1 MKKLFLNI
9 HVNKMVPF
17 QTEKEHTFV
26 CSGVKKTNVRYYIME
41 YNGFPVV
48 RGRGMVKWNPFVN
61 STIIKSE

>member
-1 MKKLFLNI
+1 
-9 HVNKMVPF
+9 MVPF

-48 RGRGMVKWNPFVN
+48 RGRGMVKWNPFV
-61 STIIKSE
+61 IKT

>member
-1 MKKLFLNI
+1 
-9 HVNKMVPF
+9 MVPF
-17 QTEKEHTFV
+17 QTKKEHTFV
-26 CSGVKKTNVRYYIME
+26 CSGVKKTNVWYYIME

>member
-1 MKKLFLNI
+1 MLTKWSHFKP
-9 HVNKMVPF
+9 K
-17 QTEKEHTFV
+17 KEHTFV

>member
-1 MKKLFLNI
+1 
-9 HVNKMVPF
+9 MVPF
-17 QTEKEHTFV
+17 QTKKNTRLFV
-26 CSGVKKTNVRYYIME
+26 VELKTNVRYYIME